1 MKTQLIRKCY
11 TCTLLSVK
19 NTQTLRPHI
28 NTNGWGVFFNPI
40 FQEPKIDSNQMEFPW
55 PMAGY
60 SKRRNRLSITDNT
73 HICKIQFFKHVIDVF
88 PCV

>member
-11 TCTLLSVK
+11 TCTLLSVM

-40 FQEPKIDSNQMEFPW
+40 FQEPKIDSNQMEFPGQW
-55 PMAGY
+55 LDIQSDVIGY
-60 SKRRNRLSITDNT
+60 
-73 HICKIQFFKHVIDVF
+73 Q
-88 PCV
+88 